1 MFHGLWLIM
10 ALILAVSLS
19 LYLVVM
25 AVLVTAY
32 LLFCGPYYQAHY
44 NKLIFHL

>member
-25 AVLVTAY
+25 AVLVTA
-32 LLFCGPYYQAHY
+32 
-44 NKLIFHL
+44 

>member
-25 AVLVTAY
+25 AEI
-32 LLFCGPYYQAHY
+32 GRAHV
-44 NKLIFHL
+44 